1 MKTSMKLKLYNQTA
15 TRSNKKPVVLL
26 VEDNDDFRFYLKDNL
41 KDVFFLIE
49 ASNGREGWQK
59 ALSQH
64 PDIIVSDISMP
75 EMTGIELCKK
85 LKNDKR
91 TSHIPVVLL
100 TALTGDE
107 EQIKGLEIGA
117 NDYMTKP
124 FNFEILLS
132 KIKNLLILQD
142 NFKRTYK
149 KQIDL
154 QLQEVAIQSDDE
166 KFLRNIVEYVEQ
178 NILNYNLSIEEIS
191 RHMNM
196 SRVSLY
202 KKVLMLTAKPPIEF
216 VRSIRLKKA
225 MYLLENSQM
234 TISQICYEVGFNT
247 PKYFTKLFKDEYDI
261 LPSTYLSSIRQQKLK
276 EKE

>member
-1 MKTSMKLKLYNQTA
+1 
-15 TRSNKKPVVLL
+15 
-26 VEDNDDFRFYLKDNL
+26 
-41 KDVFFLIE
+41 
-49 ASNGREGWQK
+49 
-59 ALSQH
+59 
-64 PDIIVSDISMP
+64 
-75 EMTGIELCKK
+75 
-85 LKNDKR
+85 
-91 TSHIPVVLL
+91 VLL

-132 KIKNLLILQD
+132 KIKNLLILRD

-154 QLQEVAIQSDDE
+154 QLQEVVIQSEDE

-191 RHMNM
+191 RQMNM

-202 KKVLMLTAKPPIEF
+202 KKVLTLTGKTPIEF

-247 PKYFTKLFKDEYDI
+247 PKYFTKLFKDEYNT

-276 EKE
+276 ENNS